1 MRESSGLSSAQGK
14 QRQLTYSKEIN
25 SDELF
30 FESRMFQMSMKRMGL
45 VIILTFLW
53 TPMSRAQEMPVPV
66 KVQIPLFLKIL
77 TFDRKLKTRVGDEI
91 VIGVVYQ
98 RKFRKSLNVKER
110 FVDMMDESSITK
122 VEDIPIRQVSID
134 IDKTDLAGA
143 VSRNNIDILYV
154 APLRALGVK
163 RITGV
168 SRAKRILTLTGV
180 PDYVESGLAVGIGI
194 KGEKPRVII
203 NSPAAKAEGADF
215 SSQLLKLAKVIK

>member
-1 MRESSGLSSAQGK
+1 
-14 QRQLTYSKEIN
+14 
-25 SDELF
+25 
-30 FESRMFQMSMKRMGL
+30 
-45 VIILTFLW
+45 
-53 TPMSRAQEMPVPV
+53 
-66 KVQIPLFLKIL
+66 
-77 TFDRKLKTRVGDEI
+77 
-91 VIGVVYQ
+91 
-98 RKFRKSLNVKER
+98 
-110 FVDMMDESSITK
+110 
-122 VEDIPIRQVSID
+122 
-134 IDKTDLAGA
+134 GA

-163 RITGV
+163 TITGV

>member
-1 MRESSGLSSAQGK
+1 
-14 QRQLTYSKEIN
+14 
-25 SDELF
+25 
-30 FESRMFQMSMKRMGL
+30 MSMKKIGL

-53 TPMSRAQEMPVPV
+53 TPMSRAQEMAVPV

-77 TFDRKLKTRVGDEI
+77 TFDRKLKARVGDEI

-98 RKFRKSLNVKER
+98 RKFRKSLNVKDR
-110 FVDMMDESSITK
+110 FVDMMNESSITK
-122 VEDIPIRQVSID
+122 VENIPIRQVSID

-163 RITGV
+163 TITGV